1 MEQLLDGSDGP
12 MFLFAITMEN
22 HQPFAPLP
30 EEEIQIQVSSG
41 LLSQS
46 SLDTVTTYV
55 QGLYDA
61 DQMLGRLAEYIDS
74 RERPTLLVFFG
85 DHKPTLGDN
94 YAAYA
99 ESGLFPADLN
109 YEFQYRKKMYS
120 TPFLICANRELDP
133 GLFSGNR
140 DNELSPCYLLDAASL
155 STGFQMTP
163 YMQLLAEL
171 HGSVPF
177 YNQRLTMPI
186 TPEVQASVQ
195 ARQWATYHRLMG

>member
-1 MEQLLDGSDGP
+1 
-12 MFLFAITMEN
+12 
-22 HQPFAPLP
+22 
-30 EEEIQIQVSSG
+30 
-41 LLSQS
+41 
-46 SLDTVTTYV
+46 
-55 QGLYDA
+55 
-61 DQMLGRLAEYIDS
+61 
-74 RERPTLLVFFG
+74 
-85 DHKPTLGDN
+85 
-94 YAAYA
+94 
-99 ESGLFPADLN
+99 
-109 YEFQYRKKMYS
+109 MYS

-140 DNELSPCYLLDAASL
+140 DNELSPCYLLDAVAL

-171 HGSVPF
+171 HETVPY